1 MRKVKSIAHAIAW
14 HARRTPQAIAVV
26 RQGGPVTYRRL
37 ARDVTR
43 CGYALSDFNIGPG
56 MLVGLSLSH
65 RYTHLLLML
74 GCELAGATMTAVL
87 TDDDDIIQHCDI
99 VLTDQS
105 GPLTQLPKTT
115 LLTPDWLAR
124 ARPPRVSPP
133 RVSPSLGDAPDPLER
148 EIPPEQIVRLLR
160 TSGTTGRPKSMP
172 LPHATWMLRVDRT
185 IGPAADVVLP
195 LPRLL
200 CPYPLT
206 IVSAD
211 MRVMGTLYHGGTVY
225 LAAQD
230 DVAGL
235 IASGVIN
242 WAVLSL
248 GDADGTAQRGIAP
261 PAGHR
266 MFIDVV
272 GASVSLPLRQ
282 RLRGQLNA
290 VMLNKYGANELHSI
304 ATFDDDNVGTL
315 EPGTEARIVDE
326 SGNEVFPGQTGRIR
340 IRNDV
345 MVHCYF
351 NDPDLTAACFIDG
364 WFQTNDLGSQ
374 PAPGK
379 LLLHGRVDEVLNI
392 GGVKVPTAPI
402 EHRIRQIDGVSDAVL
417 VSINNSRNVGILL
430 VAVETA
436 TLEMAELEEKI
447 SPVLA
452 LHRITY
458 SLMLS
463 RSLPRTRTGKVM
475 RHAIEAEF
483 RDSLTDDQR

>member
-1 MRKVKSIAHAIAW
+1 MRKVKSIAQAVAW
-14 HARRTPQAIAVV
+14 HASRTPQAIAVV

-37 ARDVTR
+37 ARDLTR
-43 CGYALSDFNIGPG
+43 CVHALRDFNIGPG
-56 MLVGLSLSH
+56 TLVGLSLSH

-87 TDDDDIIQHCDI
+87 TDDDDIIQHCGVI
-99 VLTDQS
+99 LTDQS
-105 GPLTQLPKTT
+105 GPLTLSPKTT
-115 LLTPDWLAR
+115 VLTPDWLAR
-124 ARPPRVSPP
+124 ARPPRVMPP
-133 RVSPSLGDAPDPLER
+133 LGGAADPLER
-148 EIPPEQIVRLLR
+148 EIPPEQIVRMLR

-185 IGPAADVVLP
+185 TGPAADVVLP

-225 LAAQD
+225 LAAHD

-235 IASGVIN
+235 ISSGAIN

-248 GDADGTAQRGIAP
+248 GDADGTVQRGIVP

-272 GASVSLPLRQ
+272 GASVALPLRQ
-282 RLRGQLNA
+282 RLRARLNA
-290 VMLNKYGANELHSI
+290 VVLNKYGANELHSI

-326 SGNEVFPGQTGRIR
+326 AGDDVVPGQTGRIR

-345 MVHCYF
+345 MAHCYF
-351 NDPDLTAACFIDG
+351 NDPELTEECFIDG

-374 PAPGK
+374 PEPGK

-417 VSINNSRNVGILL
+417 VSIRNSRDVGILL

-436 TLEMAELEEKI
+436 ALEMAELEEKI

-452 LHRITY
+452 VHRITY
-458 SLMLS
+458 TLMLS

-483 RDSLTDDQR
+483 RDSLTEDQR

>member
-1 MRKVKSIAHAIAW
+1 MRKVKSIAQAIAL
-14 HARRTPQAIAVV
+14 HASRTPQAIAVV

-37 ARDVTR
+37 ARDLTR
-43 CGYALSDFNIGPG
+43 CVHALRDFNIASGS
-56 MLVGLSLSH
+56 LVGLSLSH

-99 VLTDQS
+99 VLTDQN
-105 GPLTQLPKTT
+105 GPLTLSPKTV

-124 ARPPRVSPP
+124 ARPP
-133 RVSPSLGDAPDPLER
+133 LGGAPDPLER

-185 IGPAADVVLP
+185 IEPAADVVLP

-248 GDADGTAQRGIAP
+248 GDADGTVQRGIAP
-261 PAGHR
+261 PPGHR

-272 GASVSLPLRQ
+272 GASVALPLRQ
-282 RLRGQLNA
+282 RMRSQLNA
-290 VMLNKYGANELHSI
+290 VVLNKYGANELHSI

-326 SGNEVFPGQTGRIR
+326 AGNDVFPGQIGRIR

-345 MVHCYF
+345 MAHCYF
-351 NDPDLTAACFIDG
+351 NDPELTEACFIDG

-374 PAPGK
+374 PARGK
-379 LLLHGRVDEVLNI
+379 LLLHGRIDEVLNI
-392 GGVKVPTAPI
+392 GGVKVPAAPI

-417 VSINNSRNVGILL
+417 VSIQNNRNVGILL

-436 TLEMAELEEKI
+436 ALEIAELEEKI
-447 SPVLA
+447 RPILA
-452 LHRITY
+452 VHRITY
-458 SLMLS
+458 ALMLS

-483 RDSLTDDQR
+483 RDSLPDDQR